1 MLKQLQLHVTKILLT
16 TAFLLMGMISW
27 AQYSGSGTF
36 TKITSISQFT
46 DGYYVIAYGTS
57 VAMNNTYTSSTY
69 FGNTSIS
76 PTSSGTVI
84 TNPSVAIVWK
94 VETNGTGVSIYNENS
109 SKYVSYTGNSNN
121 VQAVDAVSGNN
132 QRWSVTYTQSLFRF
146 QNLGV
151 TARYLQY
158 NASAPRFACY
168 TGTQQHITLYKLASV
183 PPTVTTGTATNI
195 STTGAT
201 LNGTINA
208 NGTSTT
214 PSFQYGLTTSYGTN
228 TTATPS
234 PVTGSSAT
242 GIIRTI
248 TGLSVNTRYYFRA
261 VGTQSTATNGANAS
275 FWTLAAVPNAPIASN
290 VSVTTA
296 DLTLGADSNPATTQY
311 AIYDLWSE
319 LYVQTDG
326 TLGATAV
333 WRTAAQ
339 WGTVNLTGLTPE
351 TDYAFYVKARNGAN
365 VETAFSLNGAEIT
378 TLSNTAPI
386 LSADPLNAFGAVC
399 INTTTTEN
407 SFGLYGENL
416 TGADVVVGPL
426 AGYTFSATAGGTYTS
441 TVSFTPVGG
450 EVLADVFVRFTP
462 TDVTAYNG
470 DIEISGGGAASVFV
484 AASGSGI
491 NTAASIT
498 TAAVSV
504 FTEFT
509 ATMGGTVTNEG
520 CSPVT
525 ATGVVYAT
533 TTTPVVGG
541 DGVTQLATALPETT
555 PFTVDASGL
564 MPSTQYYVRAYAV
577 NNGGTVYGNQVT
589 FTTSAYVLNAPIATE
604 EASATTSSFFANWN
618 AVAGATGYRLDVST
632 SPDFGVIVSGG
643 TITED
648 FENMP
653 DNASAYTTRTWTGVN
668 GIEWT
673 AYEGR
678 TDRTLDGRAIGLGYV
693 IDPDQPALE
702 SGPIEGGI
710 NELSFQ
716 AQRLFTGGTGFLT
729 VKILSGTDF
738 STVTVLGTHEF
749 DNNISLYNSGEI
761 SGITGT
767 YKIRIE
773 NNTDTDIAPGDERVV
788 IDNLSFTP
796 NSFIPSFVEGYEN
809 LSVGNVT
816 SYEVTGLEAGTTY
829 YYRVRAENTDYNV
842 TSANSNVITAATGV
856 INVWNG
862 DEWSAGYVPTEIDE
876 AVIEGTYNT
885 ADEGTFTAATLTVN
899 TGGSMVIASG
909 DNITIINEVIN
920 NEDASAFVIE
930 NNANLIQE
938 SNVIN
943 TGEIQVQKNSS
954 PLYRLDY
961 TLWSSPV
968 LNQNLL
974 AFSPQTL
981 TNRFYDYDESTDLL
995 TTIAPGTNNFQPG
1008 YGYLIRVA
1016 NTHPAFV
1023 DESTPGEVWTGVFEG
1038 QPING
1043 TVTVPMDAALN
1054 GYNLVGNPYPSP
1066 INIADFYAANTGT
1079 IAPGSALYFW
1089 RKRNDPGATTYCT
1102 ITSGAYTA
1110 NSAAGG
1116 DTGTWFNETDSNNW
1130 VINSGQGFFVQATGG
1145 TLEFNNEMR
1154 AEVNNNQFFRTTE
1167 EVQQQSSRIW
1177 LNLTTE
1183 GKFSQ
1188 AAIVYNPNMTL
1199 GIDYGWDGKA
1209 LIGSDPL
1216 TVYTMA
1222 QDESLTIQARPEFD
1236 LEDQVALGIYV
1247 ETPGNYTISLDHVDG
1262 LFTEGQ
1268 EIYIMDNLLNIT
1280 HNLTE
1285 GSYSFTTETGTF
1297 NDRFKVI
1304 YTIEGVLDTDNPVLA
1319 SNEVVVFQT
1328 NGDININ
1335 AGTLDIT
1342 AVTVY
1347 DMRGRA
1353 LYANNDVNASQM
1365 VINNLESAQQ
1375 VLIVNI
1381 ATNKGTVSKKVVY

>member
-1 MLKQLQLHVTKILLT
+1 MLKQLQLHLTKILLT
-16 TAFLLMGMISW
+16 TAFLLMGVMSW
-27 AQYSGSGTF
+27 GQATENFSNIPTTNTGSYQSRSWTGTNGV
-36 TKITSISQFT
+36 TWTATNART
-46 DGYYVIAYGTS
+46 DQTINGKAIAT
-57 VAMNNTYTSSTY
+57 NN
-69 FGNTSIS
+69 
-76 PTSSGTVI
+76 SGTV
-84 TNPSVAIVWK
+84 TSPTYSGGMGTLTFNYVRAFTGTSSRSLEVW
-94 VETNGTGVSIYNENS
+94 VNGTKIGSTITVSS
-109 SKYVSYTGNSNN
+109 TSNT
-121 VQAVDAVSGNN
+121 VQQYSNTINVSGNVILEIKTFGA
-132 QRWSVTYTQSLFRF
+132 QIKIDDISW
-146 QNLGV
+146 
-151 TARYLQY
+151 TAG
-158 NASAPRFACY
+158 A
-168 TGTQQHITLYKLASV
+168 
-183 PPTVTTGTATNI
+183 PTVTTGTATNI
-195 STTGAT
+195 STTGAQ

-296 DLTLGADSNPATTQY
+296 DLALSADSNPATTQY
-311 AIYDLWSE
+311 IIYDLYSE

-365 VETAFSLNGAEIT
+365 VETALSPDGAEIT

-462 TDVTAYNG
+462 TDATSYNG

-533 TTTPVVGG
+533 TTTPVIGG

-589 FTTSAYVLNAPIATE
+589 FTTSAYVLNAPVATE
-604 EASATTSSFFANWN
+604 ETSATTSSFFANWN

-632 SPDFGVIVSGG
+632 SHDFETITPGG
-643 TITED
+643 TTIEGFANVTGTAGTYLD
-648 FENMP
+648 
-653 DNASAYTTRTWTGVN
+653 RTWTGDDGVTT
-668 GIEWT
+668 WS
-673 AYEGR
+673 AYKVR
-678 TDRTLDGRAIGLGYV
+678 TDQDLG
-693 IDPDQPALE
+693 
-702 SGPIEGGI
+702 SGTTITFQNASGSYLVSSTISGGI
-710 NELSFQ
+710 TNIQFDVQQVFSG
-716 AQRLFTGGTGFLT
+716 TGGQLTIKVLTGAGFT
-729 VKILSGTDF
+729 TESFVDTMSYSTTQGSYDSG
-738 STVTVLGTHEF
+738 V
-749 DNNISLYNSGEI
+749 I
-761 SGITGT
+761 SGITGD
-767 YKIRIE
+767 YKIRID
-773 NNTDTDIAPGDERVV
+773 NNTSARPI
-788 IDNLSFTP
+788 IDNLAYTSSAITV
-796 NSFIPSFVEGYEN
+796 SLYVDGYEN

-862 DEWSAGYVPTEIDE
+862 TEWSAGYVPTEIDE
-876 AVIEGTYNT
+876 AIITGLYNT
-885 ADEGTFTAATLTVN
+885 AYEGTFTAATLTVN

-909 DNITIINEVIN
+909 DNITIVGEVVN
-920 NEDASAFVIE
+920 NAEASAFVIE

-981 TNRFYDYDESTDLL
+981 TNRFYDYDESTDLF

-1008 YGYLIRVA
+1008 YGYLIRMS

-1023 DESTPGEVWTGVFEG
+1023 EESTPGTAWTGVFEG

-1043 TVTVPMDAALN
+1043 PVTVTMENALN

-1066 INIADFYAANTGT
+1066 INVADFYAANIGT
-1079 IAPGSALYFW
+1079 IVPGSALYFW
-1089 RKRNDPGATTYCT
+1089 RKRNDPNASTYCVMT
-1102 ITSGAYTA
+1102 KGAYTA

-1154 AEVNNNQFFRTTE
+1154 AEEVNNNQFFRTTE
-1167 EVQQQSSRIW
+1167 EAQQQSSRLW

-1188 AAIVYNPNMTL
+1188 TAIVYNPNMTL

-1222 QDESLTIQARPEFD
+1222 QDETLSIQARPEFD
-1236 LEDQVALGIYV
+1236 LEDQVTLGIYV
-1247 ETPGNYTISLDHVDG
+1247 ETPGNYTIGLDHVDG

-1268 EIYIMDNLLNIT
+1268 EIYIIDNLLNIT

-1335 AGTLDIT
+1335 AGTHDIT

-1353 LYANNDVNASQM
+1353 LYTNNDVNASQM

-1381 ATNKGTVSKKVVY
+1381 TTNKGTVSKKVVY